1 MVCIGGE
8 HSVQALPED
17 LKGDTADMAS
27 ISPNI
32 PLYNRSVARMRG
44 PGSGAGHIV
53 VGAGRGGQGCDSY
66 VRCHRNTHSG
76 MTFVTIHRRL
86 VFLFVSSNIG
96 IEYNI

>member
-1 MVCIGGE
+1 MHRRG
-8 HSVQALPED
+8 ALNASTPRESQ
-17 LKGDTADMAS
+17 GDTADMAS

-32 PLYNRSVARMRG
+32 PLYNRSIARMRE

-86 VFLFVSSNIG
+86 VFLFVSSIIG